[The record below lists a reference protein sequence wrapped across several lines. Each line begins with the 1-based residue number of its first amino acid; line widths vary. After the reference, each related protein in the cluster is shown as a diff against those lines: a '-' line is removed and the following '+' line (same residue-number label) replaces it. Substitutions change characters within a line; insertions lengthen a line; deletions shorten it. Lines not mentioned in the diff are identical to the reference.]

1 MRNWI
6 ERFKKNPSAN
16 TVLGK
21 DTVFKGELNTEHP
34 IIVEGTLEGL
44 LKSQGDVFVGQKG
57 MIKADISGNKV
68 IVSGQ
73 VVGNIEALQGLEI
86 NGTGRVYGDISGA
99 RLVIEKGAIYRGKV
113 NMDAITS
120 ENIYEGDFEIAREP
134 QG

>member
-1 MRNWI
+1 MKNWI

-34 IIVEGTLEGL
+34 ILVEGTLEGL